1 MGVQMLKA
9 YLSSIVIAATGALI
23 ITAETCAQA
32 AVEDDVAVAAACAKD
47 IAAGLRPIA
56 DLRTDRF
63 QGKGT
68 EDHVRCNG
76 GEAAVAR
83 MGTQSNS
90 MNRTIGGWACRAK
103 SV

>member
-1 MGVQMLKA
+1 MLKA
-9 YLSSIVIAATGALI
+9 YLSSIVIAVSGTLI